1 MGHENDARCV
11 AWPSRLAAVPFSRA
25 GGMIGADWL
34 SCRQQCLPCDRGAQE
49 LAPRGLLGWR
59 QLSGACL
66 ACGRE
71 RANAGQERGR
81 SSASWSGQEER
92 TEHRGVSLLVAAQST
107 DDRTPLGES
116 PWRGKLCKN
125 GVECPARHL
134 QDSQGQERAFLALR
148 ARAVSRPAITAGGDG
163 FGRHRLPHGGGAR
176 SEPRPSWPAAAPS
189 Q

>member
-1 MGHENDARCV
+1 MMGERTVSRSTFTAGGSAFPVMGEREVSRAALEAGGSGFPARGRC
-11 AWPSRLAAVPFSRA
+11 AWSRWLAAASFLRRGDVLPSRLAAVPFSRA

-34 SCRQQCLPCDRGAQE
+34 SCRQQCLPCDKG
-49 LAPRGLLGWR
+49 
-59 QLSGACL
+59 
-66 ACGRE
+66 
-71 RANAGQERGR
+71 
-81 SSASWSGQEER
+81 
-92 TEHRGVSLLVAAQST
+92 T

-116 PWRGKLCKN
+116 PWRGKLYKN

-163 FGRHRLPHGGGAR
+163 FGRHRLPHGGSA
-176 SEPRPSWPAAAPS
+176 